1 MLNLWNVTLRNQQNA
16 TYTCALM
23 DIADAPALKRLEIK
37 SEASAVFVA
46 IVEPTPEAVYL
57 KEVALQGEHLGFRKE
72 NGMLVPE
79 DPKTGD
85 TWQLF
90 TEQKKKPFTRIL
102 CNMKVTVVAA
112 ESQRLVL
119 SVDINVNVRSP
130 IKKINETVE
139 AVVSINPNA
148 DFQIQRVQ
156 LPNGD
161 IYENSDV
168 KPSSPLDLVEI

>member
-37 SEASAVFVA
+37 SEAGEAFVA
-46 IVEPTPEAVYL
+46 VVEPTPEAVYL

-72 NGMLVPE
+72 NGRLVPAE
-79 DPKTGD
+79 PKTGD
-85 TWQLF
+85 TWQVS
-90 TEQKKKPFTRIL
+90 TEKKKKRVVRIL
-102 CNMKVTVVAA
+102 FNMAVTVVAA
-112 ESQRLVL
+112 EPQRLVL
-119 SVDINVNVRSP
+119 SVDIDVNVRSP
-130 IKKINETVE
+130 IKKINQTVA

-168 KPSSPLDLVEI
+168 KSSSPLDIEI